1 MLHFDGSGFVT
12 HAWVGLDYKT
22 SIPCC
27 RWSEGPAHPSE
38 ASSPP
43 PPQSALTPIRQ
54 MDPCQSFA
62 QIKNATCFAP
72 DSWGKLQMESV
83 GTGRPSA
90 SYSCNMYKEKLG
102 SIRKIG
108 ARADL
113 IGRPA
118 VYSLRTVISFF
129 PTRAVTTTFH
139 CREFSFHP
147 LQQCLCHPSHDLKN
161 RSKKGKNGIS

>member
-1 MLHFDGSGFVT
+1 ML
-12 HAWVGLDYKT
+12 GLDYKT

-43 PPQSALTPIRQ
+43 PHPPNRRSRRLDKWILA
-54 MDPCQSFA
+54 
-62 QIKNATCFAP
+62 N
-72 DSWGKLQMESV
+72 
-83 GTGRPSA
+83 PSLKSKMLRVSLRTHGA
-90 SYSCNMYKEKLG
+90 NCKLG

-118 VYSLRTVISFF
+118 VNSLRMVISFF
-129 PTRAVTTTFH
+129 PTHAVTTTFH

-147 LQQCLCHPSHDLKN
+147 QQQCLCHPSHDLKN
-161 RSKKGKNGIS
+161 RSNKGKNGIS

>member
-1 MLHFDGSGFVT
+1 
-12 HAWVGLDYKT
+12 
-22 SIPCC
+22 
-27 RWSEGPAHPSE
+27 
-38 ASSPP
+38 
-43 PPQSALTPIRQ
+43 
-54 MDPCQSFA
+54 
-62 QIKNATCFAP
+62 
-72 DSWGKLQMESV
+72 MESV

-108 ARADL
+108 VRTDL

-147 LQQCLCHPSHDLKN
+147 LQQCLCHPSYDLKTQIKERKERYFVN
-161 RSKKGKNGIS
+161 IQRTKKIMKDFRRQHKASNLQESRLTDANFPHYQQDHCRTYVQIATAW